1 MDIVSEDKSKT
12 TDEINE
18 IVSDVS
24 SNLDITINDVTKE
37 KIVLLMNKINDLD
50 IDYDAIK
57 DSIKQNSS
65 KLLED
70 LKSLGNEIKESGIL
84 ERLWNWLKNF
94 IDKWTNS
101 Q

>member
-1 MDIVSEDKSKT
+1 
-12 TDEINE
+12 
-18 IVSDVS
+18 
-24 SNLDITINDVTKE
+24 
-37 KIVLLMNKINDLD
+37 MNKINDLD

-84 ERLWNWLKNF
+84 ERLWNWIKNF

>member
-1 MDIVSEDKSKT
+1 
-12 TDEINE
+12 
-18 IVSDVS
+18 
-24 SNLDITINDVTKE
+24 
-37 KIVLLMNKINDLD
+37 MNKINDLD
-50 IDYDAIK
+50 IDYDSIK

-94 IDKWTNS
+94 INKWTTS